1 MQNSSVY
8 QSPKERKRTEK
19 EKNNSSP
26 FLFGSSNDPRAK
38 MMPQATPGSS
48 GYLELYPERKMTY
61 FKNPYT
67 LGVTAAAGIGGLLF
81 GYDTGVISGA
91 LLYIK
96 DDFDDVRKS
105 SFLQETIVSMALVG
119 AIVGA
124 ATVVMAAAPDAYV
137 LIFGRLLVGVGVGIT
152 SVTAPVYIAESSP
165 SEIRGSLVSTY
176 VLMITGGQ
184 FLSYLINLAFSQVT
198 GTWRWMLG
206 VAGLPAIIQFSV
218 MLFLPESPRWLFLKN
233 RKEEAISVLF
243 NIYTYERL
251 EDEVNYLTDVSEQ
264 EIYKRKNIRY
274 MDVFRSKEIRI
285 AFFVGGGLQAFLQF
299 TGIGIVMNYTAT
311 IIQMAG
317 FNSNQLAI
325 LLSLIVAGVN
335 ATGTVIG
342 ISLIDHVGRR
352 KLALS
357 SLSGATMGLAILST
371 GSYLHSS
378 DSSNRIYGWIA
389 IIGLAMY
396 ILFFTPGMGLVPW
409 TVNSEIYPE
418 EFRGVCGGMSATVN
432 WICSVIMSESFLSVS
447 DSVGLG
453 GSFMILG
460 VICVVA
466 FFFVL
471 FFVPE
476 TKGLTFEE
484 VSLIWKKR
492 ARGKYYDTQTLLER
506 GSQF

>member
-1 MQNSSVY
+1 
-8 QSPKERKRTEK
+8 
-19 EKNNSSP
+19 
-26 FLFGSSNDPRAK
+26 
-38 MMPQATPGSS
+38 MPQVTPGSS
-48 GYLELYPERKMTY
+48 CYFELYPERKISY
-61 FKNPYT
+61 FKNPYI
-67 LGVTAAAGIGGLLF
+67 LGVTAAAGFGGLLF

-119 AIVGA
+119 AIIGA
-124 ATVVMAAAPDAYV
+124 ATGGWINDIFGRKKAILSADVVFGLGSVVMAVAPDAYV

-184 FLSYLINLAFSQVT
+184 FLSYLINLAFSQVP

-206 VAGLPAIIQFSV
+206 IAGLPAIIQFSV

-233 RKEEAISVLF
+233 RKEEAISVLS

-264 EIYKRKNIRY
+264 ELHKRKNIRY

-357 SLSGATMGLAILST
+357 SLSGATIALAILST

-378 DSSNRIYGWIA
+378 DSSNTIYGWIA
-389 IIGLAMY
+389 IIGLALY
-396 ILFFTPGMGLVPW
+396 IIFFTPGMGLVPW

-492 ARGKYYDTQTLLER
+492 ARGKDYNRQTLLDK
-506 GSQF
+506 GSQFLV

>member
-1 MQNSSVY
+1 
-8 QSPKERKRTEK
+8 
-19 EKNNSSP
+19 
-26 FLFGSSNDPRAK
+26 

-105 SFLQETIVSMALVG
+105 SFLQETIVSMALAG
-119 AIVGA
+119 AIIGA
-124 ATVVMAAAPDAYV
+124 ATGGWVNDVFGRKKAILSADVVFGLGSVVMAAAPDAYV

>member
-1 MQNSSVY
+1 MRQ
-8 QSPKERKRTEK
+8 
-19 EKNNSSP
+19 
-26 FLFGSSNDPRAK
+26 G
-38 MMPQATPGSS
+38 MPGSS
-48 GYLELYPERKMTY
+48 GYLELYPERKISY
-61 FKNPYT
+61 FKNPYI
-67 LGVTAAAGIGGLLF
+67 LGVTAAAGFGGLLF

-105 SFLQETIVSMALVG
+105 SFLQETIVSMALIG
-119 AIVGA
+119 AIIGA
-124 ATVVMAAAPDAYV
+124 ATGGWVNDVFGRKKAILSADVVFGLGSVVMAAAPDAYV

-184 FLSYLINLAFSQVT
+184 FLSYLINLAFSQVP

-206 VAGLPAIIQFSV
+206 VAGLPAIFQFSV
-218 MLFLPESPRWLFLKN
+218 MLFQPESPRWLLLKN

-274 MDVFRSKEIRI
+274 TDVFRSKEIRI
-285 AFFVGGGLQAFLQF
+285 AFFVGGGLQAFMQF
-299 TGIGIVMNYTAT
+299 TGIGIVLNYTAT

-317 FNSNQLAI
+317 FNSNQLAL

-335 ATGTVIG
+335 AAGTILG

-378 DSSNRIYGWIA
+378 DSSNSIYGWIA

-396 ILFFTPGMGLVPW
+396 ILFFAPGMGLVPW

-418 EFRGVCGGMSATVN
+418 EFRGVCGGMPATVN

-447 DSVGLG
+447 DFVGLG

-492 ARGKYYDTQTLLER
+492 AQGKDYNTQTLLEK